1 MNDMSVSPQVYHH
14 HWLVFWKPLAGVSFL
29 LVLSIGGALVWL
41 PLGLSLVTLALIG
54 AVSVYLSWSW
64 HTFTFIAENR
74 LVRCRGFL
82 GCTKDV
88 ITLFGVVTPYQIPVL
103 GQWLDVGNVY
113 LGLPGPDI
121 HIRYIAHFAA
131 FYRRLI
137 HGAQQQGS
145 HSDSPPVQVIV
156 QLPPSPRAA
165 GG

>member
-14 HWLVFWKPLAGVSFL
+14 HWLAFWKPLAGISFL
-29 LVLSIGGALVWL
+29 LVLSIGGALVSL
-41 PLGLSLVTLALIG
+41 PLGLSLVILALIG
-54 AVSVYLSWSW
+54 AVSVYLAWSW
-64 HTFTFIAENR
+64 HTFTFTAGNR
-74 LVRCRGFL
+74 LVRRRGFL
-82 GCTKDV
+82 GCTKDA

-103 GQWLDVGNVY
+103 GQWLDMGNVY

-121 HIRYIAHFAA
+121 HIRYIAHFTA